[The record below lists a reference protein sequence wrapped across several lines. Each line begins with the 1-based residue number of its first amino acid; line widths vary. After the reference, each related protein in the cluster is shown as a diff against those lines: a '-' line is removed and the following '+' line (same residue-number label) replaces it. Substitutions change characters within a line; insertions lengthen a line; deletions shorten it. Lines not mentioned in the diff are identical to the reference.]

1 MAEQYIGTTACDEC
15 GARFKVS
22 VKHKDRLGKP
32 VRCSKCKSIFTPEL
46 IEPTPLETALMEN
59 AEQEAASEVEEKKKR
74 RRTKFEIRQDTIEH
88 IQKEFKKLHPRLAEI
103 AGRRSSEEEI
113 RVWCRDAL
121 VHALGYDSK
130 ENIRLEH
137 RTLGKSADIVLHE
150 NDKVFLVIEC
160 KNTKSNL
167 GPNVIDQAA
176 GYAIGL
182 GTEWAV
188 TTNGLIWKLYRVITQ
203 KGSGPRFIE
212 VFDVALL
219 DEDGVSEEDAENL
232 YLLSPRAVFGG
243 DLEKRSHERA
253 CTNKKRVLKAL
264 ESERVLKALRIEL
277 QNTYKAEH
285 DYAVKLDDESVGYY
299 LEDALGLSEL

>member
-22 VKHKDRLGKP
+22 LRHKDRLGKP

-46 IEPTPLETALMEN
+46 IEPTPLENASMEN
-59 AEQEAASEVEEKKKR
+59 AEQEASSEAEQRKKR
-74 RRTKFEIRQDTIEH
+74 RRTKLEIRQDTIDH
-88 IQKEFKKLHPRLAEI
+88 IRAGFKKLHPALAEI
-103 AGRRSSEEEI
+103 AGRKSSEEDI

-121 VHALGYDSK
+121 VQALGYDADK
-130 ENIRLEH
+130 NIKLEH
-137 RTLGKSADIVLHE
+137 KILSQSADIVLHE

-167 GPNVIDQAA
+167 GANVRDQAA
-176 GYAIGL
+176 GYATSL
-182 GTEWAV
+182 GSEWAV
-188 TTNGLIWKLYRVITQ
+188 TTNGLIWKLYRVIPQ

-264 ESERVLKALRIEL
+264 ESERVLKALRMEL
-277 QNTYKAEH
+277 QNTYKVEH